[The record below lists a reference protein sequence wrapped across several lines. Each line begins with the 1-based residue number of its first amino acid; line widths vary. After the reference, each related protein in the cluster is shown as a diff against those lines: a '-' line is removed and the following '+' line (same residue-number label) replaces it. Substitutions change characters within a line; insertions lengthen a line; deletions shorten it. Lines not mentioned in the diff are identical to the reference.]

1 MHFPCFNDTFSRADR
16 KGHGKSNFVKFLAF
30 MLVFCLLG
38 KGIGELL
45 ITLAMMHYYQPT
57 HNQNQLFIIKSQTN
71 ASLGTL
77 IIKLKERIFY
87 WLHKFEGVMVNI
99 AFCIE
104 YFFLSLQYS
113 HYNMAFVVSC
123 LLWTLATQLFLQRNY
138 RNFGK

>member
-1 MHFPCFNDTFSRADR
+1 
-16 KGHGKSNFVKFLAF
+16 

-87 WLHKFEGVMVNI
+87 
-99 AFCIE
+99 
-104 YFFLSLQYS
+104 
-113 HYNMAFVVSC
+113 
-123 LLWTLATQLFLQRNY
+123 
-138 RNFGK
+138 